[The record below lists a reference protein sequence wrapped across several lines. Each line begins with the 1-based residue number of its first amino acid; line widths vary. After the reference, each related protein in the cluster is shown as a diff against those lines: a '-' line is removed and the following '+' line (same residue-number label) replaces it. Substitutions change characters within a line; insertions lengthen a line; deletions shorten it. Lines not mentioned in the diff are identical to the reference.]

1 MMGAVVQ
8 AVKSAYVASTK
19 YRQASGKYVSLG
31 TNITYHI
38 VVQWLM
44 LEHVQ
49 GIVTWKMK
57 APEKKP
63 LVTRQNPDEFR
74 SKVIKS
80 MRVKKEEPIKSLSQF
95 QSASDSFA

>member
-1 MMGAVVQ
+1 
-8 AVKSAYVASTK
+8 
-19 YRQASGKYVSLG
+19 
-31 TNITYHI
+31 
-38 VVQWLM
+38 
-44 LEHVQ
+44 
-49 GIVTWKMK
+49 MK

-63 LVTRQNPDEFR
+63 LVTRQSPDEFR